1 MSTNPKAPKK
11 SFTMP
16 PAMII
21 VSIFLLI
28 VAVLTWIVPTSVV
41 VKGSDGVEQI
51 HYNAAFD
58 SSGNVIENAGTSP
71 AGLWQI
77 IKAPITGFQNGS
89 DVVFAILI
97 AGSFLGLLN
106 YTGALDAGIGALLKR
121 FTGKKL
127 LLTLMTVFAL
137 MGTLFGTWEEIPVYA
152 IAVVPLVVMAGYDVM
167 TSLAVLFV
175 GATVGNMASI
185 VNPFSTGTAI
195 STIGNDALSLG
206 SGMVLRFVLFAAML
220 ALGAFFVLQY
230 AETVRHNPQKSVLAG
245 VQGVQTLADRKDAS
259 KMPEMTRARKW
270 SLIVFIAMILLTV
283 LGYIPWREIH
293 IGSGTMYDWINAPQ
307 TVLME
312 KVPVLGNLLGSTGFT
327 NWGDWYFDEYSWV
340 FLFGTIL
347 VGLINKLS
355 MSEFVTQVVNGAREL
370 LGVTLVLGIAKG
382 ISVLMGTKS
391 FGISVTFVYWIQNA
405 LSSVPAWAFVIAC
418 LLAYLAI
425 GFFLQ
430 STSSV
435 AGITMTM
442 LGAVAAALFAGNAAI
457 GEVGG
462 QIMLISC
469 FTVGINFMSGI
480 YPGATTMGTLDL
492 VKVPYDIYLRFM
504 LKMTVPLLVLS
515 GVIISLAP
523 YLKLF

>member
-1 MSTNPKAPKK
+1 MSTEQKAPKK
-11 SFTMP
+11 KFVMP
-16 PAMII
+16 PAMVI
-21 VSIFLLI
+21 VTIFLLI

-41 VKGSDGVEQI
+41 VTGSDGVKQI

-58 SSGNVIENAGTSP
+58 SNGDVIENAGTSP

-77 IKAPITGFQNGS
+77 LKAPITGFQNGS

-127 LLTLMTVFAL
+127 LLTLMLVFAL
-137 MGTLFGTWEEIPVYA
+137 MGTIFGTWEEIPVYA

-175 GATVGNMASI
+175 GATIGNMASV
-185 VNPFSTGTAI
+185 VNPFSTGAAI

-220 ALGAFFVLQY
+220 VLGSIFVLRY
-230 AETVRHNPQKSVLAG
+230 AEGVRLDPQKSVLSNVAG
-245 VQGVQTLADRKDAS
+245 VRTLADRKDANA
-259 KMPEMTRARKW
+259 MPEMTRARKW
-270 SLIVFIAMILLTV
+270 SLIIFIVMILLTV
-283 LGYIPWREIH
+283 VGYIPWNEIH
-293 IGSGTMYDWINAPQ
+293 VGGSTLYEILNAPQ
-307 TVLME
+307 TLLMD
-312 KVPVLGNLLGSTGFT
+312 KVPVIGNLLGSTSFT

-340 FLFGTIL
+340 FLFGTVL
-347 VGLINKLS
+347 VGLINKMPLD
-355 MSEFVTQVVNGAREL
+355 EFVTQVVNGARDL

-382 ISVLMGTKS
+382 ISVLMGTKT

-405 LSSVPAWAFVIAC
+405 LSSVPAWAFVVAC

-442 LGAVAAALFAGNAAI
+442 LGAVAGALFISNAAI

-504 LKMTVPLLVLS
+504 LKMTVPLLILS
-515 GVIISLAP
+515 AVIISLAP
-523 YLKLF
+523 YLGLL